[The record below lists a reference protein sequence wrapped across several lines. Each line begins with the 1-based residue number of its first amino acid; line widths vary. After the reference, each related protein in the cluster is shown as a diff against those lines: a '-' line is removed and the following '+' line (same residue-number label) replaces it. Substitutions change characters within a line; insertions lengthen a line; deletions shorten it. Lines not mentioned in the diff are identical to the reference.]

1 MGVALVGRQHQP
13 ALGGLQ
19 CELVPPGVEGNPRR
33 ALGQARVTAGA
44 CRGHVALEGRLEIA
58 PSTGEVGHQQRV
70 QVLARETGRLL
81 AQFALRRRR
90 FLCGA
95 FVGVQLAITGR
106 GCGVVRLRLRG
117 IRRFR
122 LRLRRAGHAG
132 AAGHYRG
139 GEHDCREL
147 ANLDHVTWFRFAP
160 CQRLKTGN
168 IPPAFDRAAGGCH
181 RRGNGRESRVCLPE
195 PHSMSLLALGLNHTT
210 APVEIRERVVFEP
223 TSLQHA
229 LAGLTALPDVREAAI
244 VSTCNRTEIYCS
256 LGDAPGDDR
265 ALLDWFHQWHG
276 IDRERIEPCMYRH
289 RDRDAIRHL
298 LRVASGLD
306 SMILGEP
313 QIAGQ
318 LKEAWRTAQAAE
330 TLGQELGRLFQ
341 HAFTV
346 AKEVRTETG
355 IGVNP
360 VSVAFAAVTLAR
372 QIFGDLDDRGALMIG
387 AGETIELA
395 ARHLS
400 AAGIGNLVVA
410 NRDPQRSLH
419 VAEPFGG
426 RGIALSQLPEVL
438 HEADIVISST
448 ASTLPILGKGA
459 VEQALK
465 RRRHRPMFMVDI
477 AVPRDIEPEIGT
489 LDDVFLY
496 SVDDLQGVIEDNM
509 SARRA
514 AAAEAETIIEER
526 VEAFVTWQRS
536 LGAVD
541 TIREFRDQADD
552 IRSRTL
558 EQARQAL
565 EQGRSPEEALEYL
578 ADTLTGRLIHNP
590 TVAIRRAGEEER
602 EELLAAARALF
613 DLDGNGR

>member
-1 MGVALVGRQHQP
+1 
-13 ALGGLQ
+13 
-19 CELVPPGVEGNPRR
+19 
-33 ALGQARVTAGA
+33 
-44 CRGHVALEGRLEIA
+44 
-58 PSTGEVGHQQRV
+58 
-70 QVLARETGRLL
+70 
-81 AQFALRRRR
+81 
-90 FLCGA
+90 
-95 FVGVQLAITGR
+95 
-106 GCGVVRLRLRG
+106 
-117 IRRFR
+117 
-122 LRLRRAGHAG
+122 
-132 AAGHYRG
+132 
-139 GEHDCREL
+139 
-147 ANLDHVTWFRFAP
+147 
-160 CQRLKTGN
+160 
-168 IPPAFDRAAGGCH
+168 
-181 RRGNGRESRVCLPE
+181 
-195 PHSMSLLALGLNHTT
+195 MSLLALGLNHTT

-244 VSTCNRTEIYCS
+244 ISTCNRTEIYCS
-256 LGDAPGDDR
+256 LGSDPPGHD

-276 IDRERIEPCMYRH
+276 FERERIEPCMYRLA
-289 RDRDAIRHL
+289 DRDVVRHL
-298 LRVASGLD
+298 LRVACGLD

-318 LKEAWRTAQAAE
+318 LKEAWRTAQAAQSIG
-330 TLGQELGRLFQ
+330 TELGRLFQ

-372 QIFGDLDDRGALMIG
+372 QIFGDLDERGALMIG

-400 AAGIGNLVVA
+400 AAGIGSLVVA
-410 NRDPQRSLH
+410 NRDPQRSVH

-496 SVDDLQGVIEDNM
+496 TVDDLQGVIKDNM
-509 SARRA
+509 AARRA
-514 AAAEAETIIEER
+514 AADEAEAIVEER
-526 VEAFVTWQRS
+526 IEQFIAWRRS

-541 TIREFRDQADD
+541 TIRDFRTQADE
-552 IRSRTL
+552 IRARTL
-558 EQARQAL
+558 DQARQAMA
-565 EQGRSPEEALEYL
+565 QGRSPEEALEYL
-578 ADTLTGRLIHNP
+578 ADTLTSRLIHNP
-590 TVAIRRAGEEER
+590 TVALRRAGEDEH
-602 EELLAAARALF
+602 EELLAAARSLF
-613 DLDGNGR
+613 DLDGGER